1 MFSLPVKAESYFSKK
16 CKEAHFSESNEN
28 NEVIKQIEWLKKIF
42 ELDDCKKIEQK
53 IKSLKSFS
61 QIIPTEYTSFGNK
74 NRFKPF
80 ELLDPKLSE
89 DFSKF
94 DPFLIKQTFLDL
106 HLFKEFENLS
116 HFFFDG
122 DDYNQIDLCQW
133 IEKAPHVK
141 SVSIA
146 RTENINNSKCIIDR
160 NLKVFILGEYKPTT
174 FSYKIKD
181 QIYGIDNFVGN
192 IEDMYLYSR
201 LSYLGLEKY
210 SGTSSLRIL
219 SENKNLTNLHA
230 NIRNI
235 ETPQDIISLPY
246 LRYLSLNCYE
256 DDSSKS
262 LESEEKR
269 NCKKRSLKNIEF
281 LRPLEFL
288 NGLDLSDN
296 EITDLSP
303 IANFKFLE
311 KLSLRSNKV
320 EEFPNL
326 KVLKTLRFLDLSQNK
341 IKNISNLKEAKRL
354 EYLNLSTNQISEII
368 EATALKELKFLAI
381 GNNPITDFSKM
392 SGLKKLKLLNID
404 SSPLINKSYG
414 LAINARPILK
424 NIFPIKEESEWAEL
438 ILFGDNNRDQ
448 SIRSTQSTKYNQE
461 LNLKDLSNIKVLSLA
476 NTLFSKITIKDL
488 HELRYLDLSN
498 SKHLNSYPA
507 KIEFL
512 NLKNSNVENISF
524 INSLKNLN
532 ALDLSENQIDTS
544 IILNRIESLETLRVQ
559 KCGLKSADLISNYPN
574 LVYLDIDKNQLTS
587 FEYSSTKIYMI
598 DLSHN
603 LITKLPDFSRSPEL
617 RHVFLNYNLIK
628 NLDILKTYPPRKDIL
643 SIDVNFNQIE
653 NLLVFKDANLNA
665 YNLSLE
671 GNDFNKF
678 ITGGCPVDTTNKSV
692 TNFCISKN

>member
-16 CKEAHFSESNEN
+16 CKEAHLSESNEN
-28 NEVIKQIEWLKKIF
+28 NETIKQIEWLKKIF
-42 ELDDCKKIEQK
+42 DLDDCKKIEHK
-53 IKSLKSFS
+53 IRSLKSFS
-61 QIIPTEYTSFGNK
+61 QIIATEYSSFGNR

-94 DPFLIKQTFLDL
+94 DPVLIKQTFLDL
-106 HLFKEFENLS
+106 HLFKDFKNLS

-141 SVSIA
+141 SVTIA

-160 NLKVFILGEYKPTT
+160 NLKVFIIGEYKPTT

-256 DDSSKS
+256 DDGSKP
-262 LESEEKR
+262 LDSEEER

-288 NGLDLSDN
+288 NGLDLSNN
-296 EITDLSP
+296 EIIDLSP

-320 EEFPNL
+320 EEFSDL
-326 KVLKTLRFLDLSQNK
+326 KVLKTLRFLDLSHNK
-341 IKNISNLKEAKRL
+341 IKNISNLKAARRL
-354 EYLNLSTNQISEII
+354 EYLNLSTNQISKIKEV
-368 EATALKELKFLAI
+368 TALKELKFLAI
-381 GNNPITDFSKM
+381 GNNPITDFRNL
-392 SGLKKLKLLNID
+392 SGLEKLKLLDID
-404 SSPLINKSYG
+404 SSPLINKSYE
-414 LAINARPILK
+414 LTIIARPTLK
-424 NIFPIKEESEWAEL
+424 NIFPIKEEREWAEL
-438 ILFGDNNRDQ
+438 ILFGDKNRDQ
-448 SIRSTQSTKYNQE
+448 SIRNTQPTKYNQE
-461 LNLKDLSNIKVLSLA
+461 LNLKSLSNIKVLSLA
-476 NTLFSKITIKDL
+476 NTLFTKTTIKDL

-498 SKHLNSYPA
+498 SKHQTNYPA
-507 KIEFL
+507 RIEFL
-512 NLKNSNVENISF
+512 NLKNSNVVNISF
-524 INSLKNLN
+524 INSLKKLN
-532 ALDLSENQIDTS
+532 VLDLSENQINTA
-544 IILNRIESLETLRVQ
+544 IKLNKIDSLETLRVQ
-559 KCGLKSADLISNYPN
+559 KCGLKSADFISNYPN
-574 LVYLDIDKNQLTS
+574 LVFLDIDKNQLTS
-587 FEYSSTKIYMI
+587 FEYSSKKIYMI

-603 LITKLPDFSRSPEL
+603 LISELPDFSRSPEL
-617 RHVFLNYNLIK
+617 RHVFLNFNLIK
-628 NLDILKTYPPRKDIL
+628 NLDILKTYLPRKDIL
-643 SIDVNFNQIE
+643 SIDVNSNQIE

-665 YNLSLE
+665 YDLSLE
-671 GNDFNKF
+671 GNNLNKF
-678 ITGGCPVDTTNKSV
+678 ITGGCPVDTSNRSV
-692 TNFCISKN
+692 TNFCRSIN